1 MCEVNSLA
9 GVMSGSGGGKKKG
22 ASGAGGSGVG
32 GVGGEGGGLAE
43 AKKKYEGYL
52 GKEHTVLVN
61 LLENMASE

>member
-22 ASGAGGSGVG
+22 ASGAGGS